1 MCIRPIASSIP
12 PLTRMAANKKGSE
25 NIHSTKS
32 SRDTL
37 VDGIIK
43 MLRKC
48 SASTCSMH
56 VCMLVTLVVRR
67 CRATKSTCRYTKT
80 HSNTDSLSLS
90 LLSPPPCAPRIE
102 AAQLQGAQLWT
113 KDTAA
118 ARKYTYLCIRH
129 ATTGYRYGGWLSI
142 TPGWETCFHSQV
154 QAFWLVYFL
163 VADRSLKIIKYIL
176 IKNSK

>member
-1 MCIRPIASSIP
+1 MCTWCAYRSNARMCIRPIASSIP

-90 LLSPPPCAPRIE
+90 PLPPLAHPGLKLHSCKVLNFEPKTLLQHENIRIY
-102 AAQLQGAQLWT
+102 ASGTLQQA
-113 KDTAA
+113 TAMEDGCPL
-118 ARKYTYLCIRH
+118 R
-129 ATTGYRYGGWLSI
+129 
-142 TPGWETCFHSQV
+142 PGERR
-154 QAFWLVYFL
+154 AFTH
-163 VADRSLKIIKYIL
+163 RSKHFD
-176 IKNSK
+176 

>member
-12 PLTRMAANKKGSE
+12 PLTRMASNKTGSE

-90 LLSPPPCAPRIE
+90 PLPPPLRTQDWSCTVERCSTLNQRHCCSTKIYIVMHQARYNRLPLRRM
-102 AAQLQGAQLWT
+102 AVHYARVRDVLSLTGA
-113 KDTAA
+113 
-118 ARKYTYLCIRH
+118 
-129 ATTGYRYGGWLSI
+129 SI
-142 TPGWETCFHSQV
+142 LMV
-154 QAFWLVYFL
+154 L
-163 VADRSLKIIKYIL
+163 
-176 IKNSK
+176 

>member
-90 LLSPPPCAPRIE
+90 LSSPPPLAHPGLKLHSCKVLNFEPKTLLQHENIRIY
-102 AAQLQGAQLWT
+102 ASGTLQQA
-113 KDTAA
+113 TATEDGCPL
-118 ARKYTYLCIRH
+118 R
-129 ATTGYRYGGWLSI
+129 
-142 TPGWETCFHSQV
+142 PGERR
-154 QAFWLVYFL
+154 AFTHRCKHFDWCTF
-163 VADRSLKIIKYIL
+163 S
-176 IKNSK
+176 

>member
-1 MCIRPIASSIP
+1 MEGKGNRQEKKDVEVRSIYYVHVMCIPFECSDVHPSNCVQYTP
-12 PLTRMAANKKGSE
+12 SNPNGSKQGSE

-90 LLSPPPCAPRIE
+90 LLSPPLRT
-102 AAQLQGAQLWT
+102 Q
-113 KDTAA
+113 D
-118 ARKYTYLCIRH
+118 
-129 ATTGYRYGGWLSI
+129 
-142 TPGWETCFHSQV
+142 
-154 QAFWLVYFL
+154 
-163 VADRSLKIIKYIL
+163 
-176 IKNSK
+176 